1 MALCSH
7 RGAPV
12 STFAT
17 SFNLTANP
25 FSAFPKQAARFD
37 EIDLTVA
44 DSPPQRRS
52 ERETDKLFSILD
64 EIEKERR
71 SA

>member
-1 MALCSH
+1 MSRPAEYRQPSSIEVH
-7 RGAPV
+7 QAFRE
-12 STFAT
+12 S
-17 SFNLTANP
+17 LTAP
-25 FSAFPKQAARFD
+25 CDRFD